1 MATERD
7 SGQLQDEMLKLLQSL
22 GSRWMESDPDGM
34 MQFWNEDGR
43 YEFPYAPVEYGFP
56 RVVQGKKAIHEYLAG
71 IALKQITNITMGDWV
86 ARATSDPNIWYV
98 EYHAT
103 GTAAATGRHYD
114 QTYIARI
121 EFKDG
126 KFQVYREFWDPYHV
140 LVTFGL
146 LKASPPSP
154 QST

>member
-7 SGQLQDEMLKLLQSL
+7 SGQLRDEMQKLLQSL

-56 RVVQGKKAIHEYLAG
+56 RVVEGKEAIHQYLAG
-71 IALKQITNITMGDWV
+71 IMKQITNIQIGDWL
-86 ARATSDPNIWYV
+86 AFATSDPNIWYV

-103 GTAAATGRHYD
+103 GRAAATGRHYD
-114 QTYIARI
+114 QTYVARI

-126 KFQVYREFWDPYHV
+126 KFQLYREFWDPYVV
-140 LVTFGL
+140 LDTFGL
-146 LKASPPSP
+146 LKVGPTSP